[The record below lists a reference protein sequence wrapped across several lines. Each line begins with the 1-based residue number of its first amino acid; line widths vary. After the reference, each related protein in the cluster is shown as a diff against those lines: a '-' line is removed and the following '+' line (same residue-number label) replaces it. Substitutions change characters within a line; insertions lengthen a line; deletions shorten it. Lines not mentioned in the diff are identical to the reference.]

1 MLVRM
6 DKIKQVAKRKQ
17 ALANSQAVAQKALK
31 RWKTL
36 AQRRAASDAT
46 TMMTQ
51 QETRTRTELEAKRIQ
66 DMAEAVAKG
75 KAKDAFDLST

>member
-1 MLVRM
+1 M